1 MQNCSR
7 NYSLLSF
14 MTNRT
19 QLILWTPG
27 RDPLI
32 PREGM
37 PQTNSRRW
45 IIINKPQFL
54 FDLPVSVITLG
65 IGIWF
70 WVNEFWIKV
79 NWVGFFFP
87 EEKKKNRSVA
97 RSILSQPLALCLDYW
112 CAPWN
117 IILIPQGNNHENK
130 KIQAKDGRQSLG
142 SMKTP
147 VNC

>member
-1 MQNCSR
+1 MQSCSR

-14 MTNRT
+14 MINRT

-32 PREGM
+32 PREGV
-37 PQTNSRRW
+37 PQTNPRWW

-54 FDLPVSVITLG
+54 FDFPVSVITLG

-70 WVNEFWIKV
+70 YLSQWIL
-79 NWVGFFFP
+79 NQSQLGGLFFP
-87 EEKKKNRSVA
+87 KRKKNQSLA
-97 RSILSQPLALCLDYW
+97 RSILSQPLAFCLEYW

-117 IILIPQGNNHENK
+117 IILIPRGNNHENK